1 MTLTKGTV
9 FGIVSRLEDADY
21 VKKVKHNED
30 KRTTYVIFSYKG
42 KEFAKEYRDVMSNS
56 FKPVFKNFSDEE
68 MIETKKNLLKLRE
81 KFKEEKQMNKIL
93 IIAITTISLALV
105 FYTIGVW
112 SERKANT
119 LKKWHVITF
128 WLGLLFDTV
137 GTLTME
143 RIARSGVETTSPLS
157 ASIHGVTGVLAIA
170 LMVFHAI
177 WATFVIIKNDEKKK
191 QSFHR
196 LSIVVWS
203 LWLIPYF
210 IGMIIGII
218 K

>member
-1 MTLTKGTV
+1 
-9 FGIVSRLEDADY
+9 
-21 VKKVKHNED
+21 
-30 KRTTYVIFSYKG
+30 
-42 KEFAKEYRDVMSNS
+42 MS
-56 FKPVFKNFSDEE
+56 
-68 MIETKKNLLKLRE
+68 
-81 KFKEEKQMNKIL
+81 KIL
-93 IIAITTISLALV
+93 IVAIITISLALV

-119 LKKWHVITF
+119 LKKWHAITF
-128 WLGLLFDTV
+128 WIGLLFDTT
-137 GTLTME
+137 GTITME
-143 RIARSGVETTSPLS
+143 RISSSGVENISPMS
-157 ASIHGVTGVLAIA
+157 VSIHGVSGVLAIA

-191 QSFHR
+191 KTFHR

-203 LWLIPYF
+203 IWLIPYF